1 MDNLSDIRIKES
13 ALTERIKA
21 AGKLAV
27 AFSGGVDSTY
37 LLYKAHQVLGDDCIA
52 VTVRSQVLA
61 EDDFNRT
68 VEFCKEIGAKQEI
81 IDFDVFSVDKFAE
94 NPPDRCYYCK
104 NYDFEGIKRVA
115 SEHGI
120 TAVADGSNVDD
131 TGDYR
136 PGMRAMKE
144 LGIISLLKE
153 SGLTKKD
160 IRALS
165 KEAGL
170 ATWDMPAAAC
180 LASRFVYGERITAE
194 GLKRVEL
201 SEKFIRDLKANGDT
215 WILYTMREG
224 KLLDEA
230 LAFLIELGIPPDAAN
245 DNLPELC
252 EAFHNNPRKVFA
264 NVYIDDHNAGGLR
277 FDTAHRAQG
286 GTK

>member
-1 MDNLSDIRIKES
+1 MDISPDIRNKEN

-37 LLYKAHQVLGDDCIA
+37 LLYKAHEVLGDDCIA
-52 VTVRSQVLA
+52 VTVKSRVITD
-61 EDDFNRT
+61 E
-68 VEFCKEIGAKQEI
+68 EFEWTRQFCEKTGARQEVV
-81 IDFDVFSVDKFAE
+81 DFDVFAVPEFES

-104 NYDFEGIKRVA
+104 SYDFEGIKRVA
-115 SEHGI
+115 AEHGI

-153 SGLTKKD
+153 SGRTKKD
-160 IRALS
+160 IRARA

-201 SEKFIRDLKANGDT
+201 SEKFIRDLGFSGIRVRVHGDLARIEASPDDIALLSYSRT
-215 WILYTMREG
+215 RKEITDELK
-224 KLLDEA
+224 KLGFRYVTLDMQGYRMGSMNEA
-230 LAFLIELGIPPDAAN
+230 LEIKKAD
-245 DNLPELC
+245 
-252 EAFHNNPRKVFA
+252 
-264 NVYIDDHNAGGLR
+264 
-277 FDTAHRAQG
+277 Q
-286 GTK
+286 

>member
-1 MDNLSDIRIKES
+1 MEITSDIRNKEN
-13 ALTERIKA
+13 ALVERIKA

-104 NYDFEGIKRVA
+104 SYDFEGIKRVA

-131 TGDYR
+131 AGDYR

-201 SEKFIRDLKANGDT
+201 SEKFIRDLGFSGIRVRVHGDLARIEASPDDIALLSYSRT
-215 WILYTMREG
+215 RKEITDELK
-224 KLLDEA
+224 KLGFRYVTLDMQGYRMGSMNEA
-230 LAFLIELGIPPDAAN
+230 LEIKKAD
-245 DNLPELC
+245 
-252 EAFHNNPRKVFA
+252 
-264 NVYIDDHNAGGLR
+264 
-277 FDTAHRAQG
+277 Q
-286 GTK
+286 

>member
-1 MDNLSDIRIKES
+1 MDISSDIRNKEN

-37 LLYKAHQVLGDDCIA
+37 LLYKAHEVLGDNAVA
-52 VTVRSQVLA
+52 VTVKSQVIT
-61 EDDFNRT
+61 ED
-68 VEFCKEIGAKQEI
+68 EFKWTSEFAGRIGAKQI
-81 IDFDVFSVDKFAE
+81 VLDFNVFDVTEFAA

-104 NYDFEGIKRVA
+104 RKIFSSIKEAAEGYV
-115 SEHGI
+115 
-120 TAVADGSNVDD
+120 VADGSNVDD

-136 PGMRAMKE
+136 PGMRAIKE
-144 LGIISLLKE
+144 LGILSPLKE

-180 LASRFVYGERITAE
+180 LASRFVYGEKITAE

-201 SEKFIRDLKANGDT
+201 SEKFIRDLGFSGIRVRVHGDLARIEASPDDIALLSYSRT
-215 WILYTMREG
+215 RKEITDELK
-224 KLLDEA
+224 KLGFRYVTLDMQGYRMGSMNEA
-230 LAFLIELGIPPDAAN
+230 LDIKKA
-245 DNLPELC
+245 
-252 EAFHNNPRKVFA
+252 
-264 NVYIDDHNAGGLR
+264 
-277 FDTAHRAQG
+277 
-286 GTK
+286 

>member
-1 MDNLSDIRIKES
+1 M
-13 ALTERIKA
+13 A

-37 LLYKAHQVLGDDCIA
+37 LVYKAHEVLGDNALA
-52 VTVRSQVLA
+52 VTIRSQVLIN
-61 EDDFNRT
+61 EDFEWT
-68 VEFCKEIGAKQEI
+68 SEFCKKIGVKQVVIEC
-81 IDFDVFSVDKFAE
+81 DVFDSEQFE
-94 NPPDRCYYCK
+94 NNPPDRCYYCK
-104 NYDFEGIKRVA
+104 KMDFDAIKKAA
-115 SEHGI
+115 SEYGF
-120 TAVADGSNVDD
+120 TEVADGSNVED

-201 SEKFIRDLKANGDT
+201 SEKFIRDLGFSGIRVRVHGDLARIEASPDDIALLSYSRT
-215 WILYTMREG
+215 RKEITDELK
-224 KLLDEA
+224 KLGFRYVTLDMQGYRMGSMNEA
-230 LAFLIELGIPPDAAN
+230 LEIKKAD
-245 DNLPELC
+245 
-252 EAFHNNPRKVFA
+252 
-264 NVYIDDHNAGGLR
+264 
-277 FDTAHRAQG
+277 Q
-286 GTK
+286 

>member
-1 MDNLSDIRIKES
+1 MGITQDIRNKES

-37 LLYKAHQVLGDDCIA
+37 LLYNAHQVLGDDCLA
-52 VTVRSQVLA
+52 VTVRSQVLT
-61 EDDFNRT
+61 EEDFNRT
-68 VEFCKEIGAKQEI
+68 VEFCQQIGAKQEV
-81 IDFDVFSVDKFAE
+81 IDFDVFSVEKFAE

-104 NYDFEGIKRVA
+104 SFDFAGIKKVA
-115 SEHGI
+115 LEHGI

-144 LGIISLLKE
+144 LGIISLLKD

-201 SEKFIRDLKANGDT
+201 SEKFIRDLGFSGIRVRVHGDLARVEASPDD
-215 WILYTMREG
+215 IQ
-224 KLLDEA
+224 LLSYSRTRKEITDELKRLGFRYVTLDMQGYRMGSMNEA
-230 LAFLIELGIPPDAAN
+230 LENKKA
-245 DNLPELC
+245 
-252 EAFHNNPRKVFA
+252 
-264 NVYIDDHNAGGLR
+264 
-277 FDTAHRAQG
+277 
-286 GTK
+286 